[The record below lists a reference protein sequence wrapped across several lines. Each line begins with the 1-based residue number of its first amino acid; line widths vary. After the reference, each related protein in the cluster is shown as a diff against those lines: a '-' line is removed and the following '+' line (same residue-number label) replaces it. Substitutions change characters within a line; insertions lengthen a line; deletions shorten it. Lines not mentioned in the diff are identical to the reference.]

1 MRYKKKLFDFD
12 EKNTIVDK
20 NIKTR
25 TLIKDKLVKEKS
37 KHNNLIEK
45 IEIIWNCSNGVNNI
59 IDLVYYLLYNKTKLD
74 INYWII
80 KIKLFNI

>member
-20 NIKTR
+20 NIKIR

-45 IEIIWNCSNGVNNI
+45 IKII
-59 IDLVYYLLYNKTKLD
+59 
-74 INYWII
+74 
-80 KIKLFNI
+80 